1 MDRDTT
7 SKSRG
12 GGAPVWRRVG
22 IWGLATLGAAF
33 VGLAAT
39 ALWQGAGDW
48 IAGLTAGG
56 PLVKVRVD
64 EAPSMDDVSIP
75 HDESL
80 SRADLDRLSVMDVED
95 ADAWLEE
102 YRSGVPSSERSVAL
116 TLTGNRPDPVR
127 VMDMKVQSACHPPD
141 RGTLVVNVEGRGGG
155 SDSEHMIVYP
165 EEDDHG
171 PFLFTAGAPTH
182 YFPARTISLE
192 QGEQVVVVI
201 DIEPGRDGMDWEDPA
216 STRVCDVR
224 LGLKIMNGDTEVE
237 EPVPGSFSVM
247 DVEPHAAYGSYG
259 AIYVGTGMCN
269 AFYKADDGWDGTD
282 VSEVCGA
289 RNVDFGIRG
298 E

>member
-1 MDRDTT
+1 MDRGST

-12 GGAPVWRRVG
+12 DGAPPWRRVG
-22 IWGLATLGAAF
+22 IWGAATLGAALI
-33 VGLAAT
+33 GLSAT
-39 ALWQGAGDW
+39 ALWQGASDW
-48 IAGLTAGG
+48 IAALTAGG
-56 PLVKVRVD
+56 PPVKVRVD
-64 EAPSMDDVSIP
+64 EAPSMDDVSLP
-75 HDESL
+75 GGESL
-80 SRADLDRLSVMDVED
+80 SRADLDRLSGMDVED

-102 YRSGVPSSERSVAL
+102 FRKGVPSSGRSITL

-127 VMDMKVQSACHPPD
+127 IMDMEVDSACRTPD

-171 PFLFTAGAPTH
+171 PFLFDAGTPTH
-182 YFPARTISLE
+182 YFPGRTISLE
-192 QGEQVVVVI
+192 QGEQVVVVV

-224 LGLKIMNGDTEVE
+224 LGLKVMDGDAEID
-237 EPVPGSFSVM
+237 EPIPGSVSVM
-247 DVEPHAAYGSYG
+247 DIEPRAAYGSYD

-269 AFYKADDGWDGTD
+269 AFYRADAAWDGGD

-289 RNVDFGIRG
+289 GNVDFGIR
-298 E
+298 